1 MVGKRRECLGLLRGR
16 RRWVVIPLRHMRP
29 VVSSGGKV
37 NSVRAPAIALL
48 RIGERSLT
56 LRRPLMITHHLRI
69 GGCDTTD
76 WHMLSLIVGR
86 SLIIPRGTLIPLYV
100 SQQRSNLCWLCSGS
114 GCRSERATQ
123 TYTSGKLIDT
133 LLTSL
138 EKGSELFGHILLKDL
153 SRRSVADIGCQL
165 IITSDDDEACIAT
178 SIINIVVAS
187 LVAR

>member
-29 VVSSGGKV
+29 VIRSSPV
-37 NSVRAPAIALL
+37 VYTMLAVTSFFC
-48 RIGERSLT
+48 IGEGSLT

-123 TYTSGKLIDT
+123 TYTRGKLIDT

-153 SRRSVADIGCQL
+153 SSRSVADIGCQL

>member
-1 MVGKRRECLGLLRGR
+1 MLP
-16 RRWVVIPLRHMRP
+16 VIRSSP
-29 VVSSGGKV
+29 VVYTMLAVTSFFC
-37 NSVRAPAIALL
+37 
-48 RIGERSLT
+48 IGEGPLA
-56 LRRPLMITHHLRI
+56 LCRPLIVAHHLCI
-69 GGCDTTD
+69 GCCDTTYGC
-76 WHMLSLIVGR
+76 MLTIYDR

-123 TYTSGKLIDT
+123 TYTRGKLIDT

-153 SRRSVADIGCQL
+153 SSRSVADIGCQL
-165 IITSDDDEACIAT
+165 IITSDDDEASIAT